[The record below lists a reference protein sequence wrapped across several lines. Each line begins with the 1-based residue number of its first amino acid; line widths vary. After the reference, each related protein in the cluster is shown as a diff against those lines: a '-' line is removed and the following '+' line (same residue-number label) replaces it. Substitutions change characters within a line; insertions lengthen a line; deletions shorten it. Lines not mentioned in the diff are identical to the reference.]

1 VIDEVPKS
9 VASIIGHVCGVIAV
23 AMAALGL
30 FGVTVLFRK
39 PSGAVLLL
47 VALATAMTVLM
58 VRWAGALTG
67 YWDTRGR
74 LAVSKFVY
82 SLLGALFVALALL
95 GIGLMIASPPLSV
108 GEGLTMVIGAFG
120 SGAMAYL
127 CYLAYRRFE

>member
-1 VIDEVPKS
+1 
-9 VASIIGHVCGVIAV
+9 
-23 AMAALGL
+23 MAALSL

-47 VALATAMTVLM
+47 VVVAAALTVLM
-58 VRWAGALTG
+58 FRWAGALTG

-82 SLLGALFVALALL
+82 SLLGALFVALGLL
-95 GIGLMIASPPLSV
+95 GIGLMIVRPPVSV
-108 GEGLTMVIGAFG
+108 GEGLSLVVGASG
-120 SGAMAYL
+120 SGALAYL